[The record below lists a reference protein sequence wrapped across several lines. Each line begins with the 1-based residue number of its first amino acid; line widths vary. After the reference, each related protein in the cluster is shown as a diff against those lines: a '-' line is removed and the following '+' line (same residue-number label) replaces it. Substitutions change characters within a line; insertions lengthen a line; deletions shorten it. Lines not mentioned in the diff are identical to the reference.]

1 MAVELAVVATELH
14 EREGGGERR
23 RDRRG
28 ERGGGAHR
36 GGRALEQGREA
47 DAGERREVEVR
58 LLPEA
63 GEDAAEELC
72 GDGEVAKGHH
82 HGDREH
88 RRDERDQ
95 PDAARPSPPVPRGHP
110 RAHER
115 EQEARDAEVCARVLP
130 PRGEHVPRGDLRAD
144 PHRREAER
152 AVLAAKDVRPEA
164 VPRVGRAPRDERVM
178 RGEDRQAEVRQEPGR
193 AREGEAREDG
203 GAKEVASARRERPED
218 DGDAREEDGLVV
230 GEAEAEHEGAGDG
243 VAAGARRGVPDGE
256 PEEERDGEVVQREHL
271 RGDGVAPDA
280 GRERE
285 EPPGDDAPGGR
296 AGGARDREGQHAG
309 RERVA
314 GGGEEVQPEGEAPRG
329 EVDEERAEE
338 GVEGVARRVDDAARR
353 DGPDELAAV
362 AARHA
367 AVRGEGVGDERDEP
381 DGDGSE
387 PVGRQR
393 AGPSFVGFRGL
404 HRDRPGYP
412 RRAARREPL
421 SRAASRRAR
430 RCSAAA

>member
-1 MAVELAVVATELH
+1 MRLPREVDARHGVLGARDPVVERHRLGPRVDLVAEAGGPEAVARVGRVVAGRQAAADHERRGAVRVEERFELEPDRRVEREPRPREDDARRVEREEAGPPRRREQLLVDDAHVGARVLGQLQVADAVGDEVPLRDEDGVRRGRAEHLCRVLLHERVRVAVELAVVATELH

-63 GEDAAEELC
+63 GEDAAEEAR

-115 EQEARDAEVCARVLP
+115 EQEARDAEVCARCAP

-164 VPRVGRAPRDERVM
+164 VPRGR
-178 RGEDRQAEVRQEPGR
+178 
-193 AREGEAREDG
+193 
-203 GAKEVASARRERPED
+203 RRP
-218 DGDAREEDGLVV
+218 
-230 GEAEAEHEGAGDG
+230 HETNA
-243 VAAGARRGVPDGE
+243 
-256 PEEERDGEVVQREHL
+256 
-271 RGDGVAPDA
+271 
-280 GRERE
+280 
-285 EPPGDDAPGGR
+285 
-296 AGGARDREGQHAG
+296 
-309 RERVA
+309 
-314 GGGEEVQPEGEAPRG
+314 
-329 EVDEERAEE
+329 
-338 GVEGVARRVDDAARR
+338 
-353 DGPDELAAV
+353 
-362 AARHA
+362 
-367 AVRGEGVGDERDEP
+367 
-381 DGDGSE
+381 
-387 PVGRQR
+387 
-393 AGPSFVGFRGL
+393 
-404 HRDRPGYP
+404 
-412 RRAARREPL
+412 
-421 SRAASRRAR
+421 
-430 RCSAAA
+430 